1 MNLKLDD
8 DLVDRITVQNL
19 IDALILNREMSE
31 ELMEKES
38 LENFEAIDL
47 ADQLKLIKNIEA
59 VLAYYI
65 VAEDYE
71 NRVGKKFPTT

>member
-59 VLAYYI
+59 VLAYYMT
-65 VAEDYE
+65 AEDYE